1 MVIYYKTLIT
11 TAMGMTVV
19 QVQNNQ
25 SIEQQYD
32 NTKLAETLV

>member
-1 MVIYYKTLIT
+1 MEICYKTLIT
-11 TAMGMTVV
+11 TAMGAVV

-32 NTKLAETLV
+32 ETLV

>member
-1 MVIYYKTLIT
+1 MAIYYITLIT
-11 TAMGMTVV
+11 TAMGAVV

-32 NTKLAETLV
+32 NAKLAETLV

>member
-11 TAMGMTVV
+11 TAMGAVV

-25 SIEQQYD
+25 YVEQQYD

>member
-11 TAMGMTVV
+11 TAMGAVV
-19 QVQNNQ
+19 QLQNNQ

-32 NTKLAETLV
+32 NAKLAETLV